1 MKSSEKKLVGIAM
14 AAGGIALFVAMG
26 LPQWDVFTA
35 NTTKA
40 GTLRDSLKSSQA
52 TKDNLTVQISLLEKN
67 IDIPADIQVKTF
79 TNDTEEQATKELL
92 DHVINL
98 ATSVGNKFISLNPAT
113 VDPFLAPKPKA
124 KDKDGKEIDPAA
136 PPAAGA
142 SDGENKAAMQ
152 AAAEANAPA
161 LLTKGYELTVRGTYN
176 TLQSFLRA
184 MDKQTMILDMLNFD
198 LENEAA
204 DTSSANSG
212 AASTTFDPS
221 LPLRLKVTLRL
232 ALQRVD
238 SLNTPTK

>member
-40 GTLRDSLKSSQA
+40 GTLRDTLKSTQA
-52 TKDNLTVQISLLEKN
+52 MKDNLTVQVSLLEKN

-98 ATSVGNKFISLNPAT
+98 ATGVGNKFISLSPAS

-136 PPAAGA
+136 AEAASGA
-142 SDGENKAAMQ
+142 SAEDTKAAML
-152 AAAEANAPA
+152 AAAEANAPP
-161 LLTKGYELTVRGTYN
+161 LLTKGYELTVRGTYD

-198 LENEAA
+198 LENEAV
-204 DTSSANSG
+204 DTSAPSDASA
-212 AASTTFDPS
+212 AFDPS
-221 LPLRLKVTLRL
+221 FPLRLKVTLRL

-238 SLNTPTK
+238 SSNTPTK